1 MKTRLQGKTSL
12 RVLEIVMFIVF
23 IIYFYPFFLVLINAS
38 KAPFMVT
45 SEPLK
50 LPSDWSLLFK
60 NIASIWTNPNIR
72 YPSSFLTSIIITTA
86 SLFTLNIL
94 SSQAAWV
101 LVRTKTKFSGL
112 IFLTFVAAM
121 VIPFQI
127 VMLPLVSWFRTIHN
141 VFGLKLLRTYGGVI
155 FAYLGFGMSLS
166 IFLFHGFIK
175 GIPLAL
181 EEAATIDGCGKIRTF
196 YLIITPLLR
205 PIHATVAIL
214 NGIWIWNDYL
224 LPLILLG
231 KGAGIQTFPLAVVNF
246 AGAFVK
252 QWDLIMAAI
261 LMAIVP
267 IVIFF
272 LALQRFIVKGMVA
285 GSIK

>member
-1 MKTRLQGKTSL
+1 MKKLNPRSGLHT
-12 RVLEIVMFIVF
+12 LEIVMIMVF
-23 IIYFYPFFLVLINAS
+23 LLYFYPFLLVLINAS
-38 KAPFMVT
+38 KDPFHVT
-45 SEPLK
+45 SDPLK
-50 LPSDWSLLFK
+50 MPSDWSLLFK
-60 NIASIWTNPNIR
+60 NIASIWTNPNVR
-72 YPSSFLTSIIITTA
+72 YPSSFLNSAIITTL
-86 SLFTLNIL
+86 SLITLNIL

-101 LVRTKTKFSGL
+101 LVRTKSRFSSL
-112 IFLTFVAAM
+112 IFLVFVAAM

-127 VMLPLVSWFRTIHN
+127 VMLPLVSWFRTVHSAI
-141 VFGLKLLRTYGGVI
+141 GLKLLRTYGGIVL
-155 FAYLGFGMSLS
+155 AYLGFGMSLS
-166 IFLFHGFIK
+166 VFMFHGFIK
-175 GIPLAL
+175 GIPIAL
-181 EEAATIDGCGKIRTF
+181 EEAATIDGCGKIRIF

-231 KGAGIQTFPLAVVNF
+231 KGGRIQTFPLAVVNF

-261 LMAIVP
+261 LMAIIP
-267 IVIFF
+267 IIIFF
-272 LALQRFIVKGMVA
+272 LVLQRYIVRGMVA